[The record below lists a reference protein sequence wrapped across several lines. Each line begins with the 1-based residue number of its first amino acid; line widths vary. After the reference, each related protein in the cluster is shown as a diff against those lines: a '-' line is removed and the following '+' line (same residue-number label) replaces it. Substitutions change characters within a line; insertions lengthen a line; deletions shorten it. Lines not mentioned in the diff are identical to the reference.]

1 MPRPAPPAVAGVER
15 SAKQI
20 LLDYVTRFMYE
31 EISYIIVFESR
42 CGLPRRA
49 LFSRAETKG
58 CHGAVLHQAL
68 YRPDESWGEMLA
80 YARDFAGSIYAR
92 KFPCKFPVVYRGAPI
107 CSSLGCTCK
116 RTRARAAIGPV

>member
-49 LFSRAETKG
+49 LF
-58 CHGAVLHQAL
+58 
-68 YRPDESWGEMLA
+68 LA
-80 YARDFAGSIYAR
+80 R
-92 KFPCKFPVVYRGAPI
+92 
-107 CSSLGCTCK
+107 
-116 RTRARAAIGPV
+116 